1 LACRQYAGNTV
12 NLFRPTGDARLGIT
26 AIAGNKIATA
36 VKAGRTALVTAGAD
50 LSSFLTNLQSV
61 RDQVAATT

>member
-1 LACRQYAGNTV
+1 MACRQYAGNTE
-12 NLFRPTGDARLGIT
+12 NLFRPTGDAGLGIT

-36 VKAGRTALVTAGAD
+36 VKADRTALVTAGAD

-61 RDQVAATT
+61 RDQVAVTT